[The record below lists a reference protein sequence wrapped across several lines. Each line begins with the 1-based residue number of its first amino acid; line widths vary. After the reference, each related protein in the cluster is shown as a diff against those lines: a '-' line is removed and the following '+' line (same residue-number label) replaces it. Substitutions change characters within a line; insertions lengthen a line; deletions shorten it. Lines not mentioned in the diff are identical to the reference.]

1 MNPSL
6 PVTALV
12 QINTTV
18 GDLDGNSAKIVEG
31 AREATSGGAGLV
43 LFPELSLPGYP
54 AEDLYLR
61 TDFVRANSEALDRLV
76 PELTG
81 ATFLVGFAEPAGE
94 AEPGRAIAYNA
105 AALIEDGRLI
115 GTYRKRLLPNYG
127 VFDERRTFRAGEA
140 PLVRADAGVSVGVTI
155 CEDCW
160 EPDDPVAADLA
171 PGADLLLNLS
181 ASPYHRGKGA
191 VREEIFRQTAIA
203 QSMPVAVCNLVG
215 GQDELVFDG
224 ASVAIAPDGTPLA
237 RAARFE
243 EEVLLVTWGNAAGP
257 GPIDGGVEEV
267 YRALVLGLRDY
278 VDKNGFGRV
287 GVGLSGGIDSALVA
301 LLACDA
307 LGPERV
313 SVVVMPSPWSS
324 DATQE
329 DARTLGKNLGCETL
343 EYGIED
349 LMAGYERL
357 LGDDDRGLAAENIQ
371 ARIRGNILMA
381 LSNSRD
387 WLILTTSNK
396 SEASVGY
403 STLYGDMA
411 GGFAPIRDVPKG
423 LVYELTEWRNRSD
436 APVPRGIL
444 ERPPSAELRPDQL
457 DVDSLPEYDLLDE
470 IVKLH
475 VEDDLGPSEITARGF
490 DRETVARV
498 VQLIDRAEYKRRQSP
513 PGTRITTR
521 AFGRDRRMP
530 ITNRYRPES
539 S

>member
-18 GDLDGNSAKIVEG
+18 GDLDRNSAKIVDG

-43 LFPELSLPGYP
+43 IFPELSLPGYP

-61 TDFVRANSEALDRLV
+61 TDFIRANSEVLEEIV

-81 ATFLVGFAEPAGE
+81 ATFLIGFAEPAGE
-94 AEPGRAIAYNA
+94 ADPGRAIACNSA
-105 AALIEDGRLI
+105 AVIRDGQLI

-127 VFDERRTFRAGEA
+127 VFDERRTFRPGDR
-140 PLVRADAGVSVGVTI
+140 PLVLSVAGARIGVTI

-160 EPDDPVAADLA
+160 EPEDPIAAELA

-191 VREEIFRQTAIA
+191 ERERIFRDTAIA
-203 QSMPVAVCNLVG
+203 QGMPVAVCNLVG

-224 ASVAIAPDGTPLA
+224 ASVALAPDGSPLA
-237 RAARFE
+237 RAERFE
-243 EEVLLVTWGNAAGP
+243 EEILFVSWDDDPGAA
-257 GPIDGGVEEV
+257 PIDGGTEEV

-278 VDKNGFGRV
+278 VEKNGFRRV

-324 DATQE
+324 SATQQ
-329 DARTLGKNLGCETL
+329 DARVLGANLGCETL

-349 LMAGYERL
+349 LMTGYEDL
-357 LGDDDRGLAAENIQ
+357 LGDDDRGLASENIQ

-381 LSNSRD
+381 LSNSRG
-387 WLILTTSNK
+387 WLVLTTSNK

-423 LVYELTEWRNRSD
+423 LVYELTEWRNRTGS
-436 APVPRGIL
+436 PVPAGIL

-470 IVKLH
+470 IVRLH
-475 VEDDLGPSEITARGF
+475 VEEDLGPSEVIGRGL
-490 DRETVARV
+490 DPEAVRTVIG
-498 VQLIDRAEYKRRQSP
+498 LIDRAEYKRRQSP
-513 PGTRITTR
+513 PGTRITSR

-530 ITNRYRPES
+530 ITNRYRPGAS
-539 S
+539 

>member
-1 MNPSL
+1 MSSSL
-6 PVTALV
+6 PKTALV

-18 GDLDGNSAKIVEG
+18 GDLDGNSERIVAG
-31 AREATSGGAGLV
+31 AREAVAAGAGVV
-43 LFPELSLPGYP
+43 LFPELCLPGYP

-61 TDFVRANSEALDRLV
+61 TDFIRANTEALERLA

-81 ATFLVGFAEPAGE
+81 ATFLVGYAEPAGE
-94 AEPGRAIAYNA
+94 AAPGRAIAFNSA
-105 AALIEDGRLI
+105 AVVSDGEVT

-127 VFDERRTFRAGEA
+127 VFDERRTFRPGDG
-140 PLVRADAGVSVGVTI
+140 PLVVDSRGVAVGLTI

-160 EPDDPVAADLA
+160 EPNDPVAGDLA
-171 PGADLLLNLS
+171 PGAELILNLS

-191 VREEIFRQTAIA
+191 EREAIFRNTAID
-203 QSMPVAVCNLVG
+203 QGLPVAVCNLVG

-224 ASVAIAPDGTPLA
+224 ASVAIAPDGAPLA

-243 EEVLLVTWGNAAGP
+243 EEVLLVDWDGVTDP
-257 GPIDGGVEEV
+257 GPLDGGVEEV
-267 YRALVLGLRDY
+267 YDALVLGLRDY
-278 VDKNGFGRV
+278 VDKNGFQRV

-301 LLACDA
+301 LLARDA

-313 SVVVMPSPWSS
+313 SVVIMPSPFSS
-324 DATQE
+324 DETQE
-329 DARTLGKNLGCETL
+329 DARTLGANLACETL
-343 EYGIED
+343 EYPIGALMNGYED
-349 LMAGYERL
+349 L
-357 LGDDDRGLAAENIQ
+357 LGEDDRGLAAENIQ

-381 LSNSRD
+381 LSNSRG
-387 WLILTTSNK
+387 WLVLTTSNK

-423 LVYELTEWRNRSD
+423 LVYELTEWRNGEGS
-436 APVPRGIL
+436 PVPKGIL
-444 ERPPSAELRPDQL
+444 ERPPSAELRPGQL

-470 IVKLH
+470 IINLH
-475 VEDDLGPSEITARGF
+475 VEGDLGPAEIIARGL
-490 DRETVARV
+490 DPETVRAV
-498 VQLIDRAEYKRRQSP
+498 VGLVDRAEYKRRQSP

-521 AFGRDRRMP
+521 SFGRDRRMP
-530 ITNRYRPES
+530 ITNRYRPAS

>member
-6 PVTALV
+6 PSTALV

-18 GDLDGNSAKIVEG
+18 GDLDGNSGKILEG
-31 AREATSGGAGLV
+31 AQEAVAAGARV
-43 LFPELSLPGYP
+43 VVFPELTLPGYP

-61 TDFVRANSEALDRLV
+61 SDFIRANSEALARLA
-76 PELTG
+76 PELIG
-81 ATFLVGFAEPAGE
+81 ATFLVGFAEPAGA
-94 AEPGRAIAYNA
+94 AEPGRAIAFNSA
-105 AALIEDGRLI
+105 AIVDDGRVV

-127 VFDERRTFRAGEA
+127 VFDERRTFMPGTGPCVLEGPAVGI
-140 PLVRADAGVSVGVTI
+140 GVTI

-160 EPDDPVAADLA
+160 EPDDPVAEQLA
-171 PGADLLLNLS
+171 PGADLVLNLS

-191 VREEIFRQTAIA
+191 EREAIFRETAIA
-203 QSMPVAVCNLVG
+203 QQLPVAVCNLVG

-237 RAARFE
+237 RAGRFDE
-243 EEVLLVTWGNAAGP
+243 EILIVEWGADSEQAQV
-257 GPIDGGVEEV
+257 DGGLAEV
-267 YRALVLGLRDY
+267 YEALVVGLRDY
-278 VDKNGFGRV
+278 VDKNGFERV

-301 LLACDA
+301 LLAHDA

-313 SVVVMPSPWSS
+313 SVVIMPSPWSS
-324 DATQE
+324 PETQG
-329 DARTLGKNLGCETL
+329 DARTLGEKLGCETL
-343 EYGIED
+343 EYPIEG
-349 LMAGYERL
+349 LMNGYEDL
-357 LGDDDRGLAAENIQ
+357 LGDDDRGLAAENVQ

-381 LSNSRD
+381 LSNSRG

-411 GGFAPIRDVPKG
+411 GGFAPIRDVPKQ
-423 LVYELTEWRNRSD
+423 LVYELTEWRNRNGS
-436 APVPRGIL
+436 PVPRGIL

-470 IVKLH
+470 IVRLH
-475 VEDDLGPSEITARGF
+475 VEDDLGPAEIIARGL
-490 DRETVARV
+490 DPATVRQV
-498 VQLIDRAEYKRRQSP
+498 VGLIDRAEYKRRQSP

>member
-1 MNPSL
+1 MSSSL
-6 PVTALV
+6 PKTALV

-18 GDLDGNSAKIVEG
+18 GDLDGNSERIVAG
-31 AREATSGGAGLV
+31 AREAVAAGAGVV
-43 LFPELSLPGYP
+43 LFPELCLPGYP

-61 TDFVRANSEALDRLV
+61 TDFIRANTEALERLA

-81 ATFLVGFAEPAGE
+81 ATFLVGYAEPAGE
-94 AEPGRAIAYNA
+94 AAPGRAIAFNSA
-105 AALIEDGRLI
+105 AVVSDGEVT

-127 VFDERRTFRAGEA
+127 VFDERRTFRPGDG
-140 PLVRADAGVSVGVTI
+140 PLVVDSRGVAVGLTI

-160 EPDDPVAADLA
+160 EPNDPVAGDLA
-171 PGADLLLNLS
+171 PGAELILNLS

-191 VREEIFRQTAIA
+191 EREAIFRNTAID
-203 QSMPVAVCNLVG
+203 QGLPVAVCNLVG

-224 ASVAIAPDGTPLA
+224 ASVAIAPDGAPLA

-243 EEVLLVTWGNAAGP
+243 EEVLLVDWDGVTDP
-257 GPIDGGVEEV
+257 GPLDGGVEEV
-267 YRALVLGLRDY
+267 YGALVLGLRDY
-278 VDKNGFGRV
+278 VDKNGFQRV

-301 LLACDA
+301 LLARDA

-313 SVVVMPSPWSS
+313 SVVIMPSPFSS
-324 DATQE
+324 DETQE
-329 DARTLGKNLGCETL
+329 DARTLGANLACETL
-343 EYGIED
+343 EYPIGALMNGYED
-349 LMAGYERL
+349 L
-357 LGDDDRGLAAENIQ
+357 LGEDDRGLAAENIQ

-381 LSNSRD
+381 LSNSRG
-387 WLILTTSNK
+387 WLVLTTSNK

-423 LVYELTEWRNRSD
+423 LVYELTEWRNGEGS
-436 APVPRGIL
+436 PVPKGIL
-444 ERPPSAELRPDQL
+444 ERPPSAELRPGQL

-470 IVKLH
+470 IINLH
-475 VEDDLGPSEITARGF
+475 VEGDLGPAEIIARGL
-490 DRETVARV
+490 DPETVRAV
-498 VQLIDRAEYKRRQSP
+498 VGLVDRAEYKRRQSP

-521 AFGRDRRMP
+521 SFGRDRRMP
-530 ITNRYRPES
+530 ITNRYRPAS

>member
-6 PVTALV
+6 PATALV

-18 GDLDGNSAKIVEG
+18 GDLDGNSAKIAEG
-31 AREATSGGAGLV
+31 AREATSAGAELV
-43 LFPELSLPGYP
+43 VFPELSLPGYP

-61 TDFVRANSEALDRLV
+61 TDFIRANSEALERLA
-76 PELTG
+76 PELSG

-140 PLVRADAGVSVGVTI
+140 PLVRAAAGGSIAVTI

-191 VREEIFRQTAIA
+191 VREEIFRRTAIA
-203 QSMPVAVCNLVG
+203 QGMPVAVCNLVG

-224 ASVAIAPDGTPLA
+224 ASVAIAADGTPLV

-243 EEVLLVTWGNAAGP
+243 EEVLLVTWGGATGP
-257 GPIDGGVEEV
+257 GPIDGGLEEV

-278 VDKNGFGRV
+278 VDKNGFERV

-324 DATQE
+324 EATQE
-329 DARTLGKNLGCETL
+329 DARALGANLGCETL

-349 LMAGYERL
+349 LMSGYERL
-357 LGDDDRGLAAENIQ
+357 LGEDDRGLAAENIQ

-381 LSNSRD
+381 LSNSRG

-423 LVYELTEWRNRSD
+423 LVYELTEWRNRSG

-490 DRETVARV
+490 DPETVARV

-513 PGTRITTR
+513 PGTRITAR

>member
-1 MNPSL
+1 MAASL
-6 PVTALV
+6 PKTALV

-18 GDLDGNSAKIVEG
+18 GDLDGNSARILSG
-31 AREATSGGAGLV
+31 ARDAVAAGAGLV
-43 LFPELSLPGYP
+43 LFPELCLPGYP

-61 TDFVRANSEALDRLV
+61 TDFIRANSDALESLA
-76 PELTG
+76 PELVG
-81 ATFLVGFAEPAGE
+81 ATFLIGYAEPAGE
-94 AEPGRAIAYNA
+94 AAPGRAIAFNSA
-105 AALIEDGRLI
+105 AVVSNGQIV

-127 VFDERRTFRAGEA
+127 VFDERRTFRPGQE
-140 PLVRADAGVSVGVTI
+140 PLVLDSAGVSVGLTI

-160 EPDDPVAADLA
+160 EPTDPVATDLA
-171 PGADLLLNLS
+171 PDANLILNLS

-191 VREEIFRQTAIA
+191 EREAIFSDTAIA
-203 QSMPVAVCNLVG
+203 QGVPVAVCNLVG

-224 ASVAIAPDGTPLA
+224 ASVAIAADGTPLT

-243 EEVLLVTWGNAAGP
+243 EEVLLVDWGDAPGP
-257 GPIDGGVEEV
+257 GPLDGGVEEV
-267 YRALVLGLRDY
+267 YGALVLGLRDY
-278 VDKNGFGRV
+278 IDKNGFDRV

-301 LLACDA
+301 LLARDA

-313 SVVVMPSPWSS
+313 SVVIMPSPFSS
-324 DATQE
+324 SETQE
-329 DARTLGKNLGCETL
+329 DARALGAKLGCETL
-343 EYGIED
+343 EYPIGGLMTGYED
-349 LMAGYERL
+349 L
-357 LGDDDRGLAAENIQ
+357 LGEDDRGLAAENIQ

-381 LSNSRD
+381 LSNSRG
-387 WLILTTSNK
+387 WLVLTTSNK

-423 LVYELTEWRNRSD
+423 LVYELTEWRNRNGG
-436 APVPRGIL
+436 PVPLGIL

-470 IVKLH
+470 IINLH
-475 VEDDLGPSEITARGF
+475 VEGDLGPAEIIARGL
-490 DRETVARV
+490 DPETVRAV
-498 VQLIDRAEYKRRQSP
+498 VGLVDRAEYKRRQSP

-521 AFGRDRRMP
+521 SFGRDRRMP
-530 ITNRYRPES
+530 ITNRYRPAS